1 MKISPVR
8 SLAGALLA
16 VITTATTTL
25 PAAPFTPGDL
35 VVYRVG
41 SGTGALVNTG
51 SPVFLDEFTSAGA
64 LVQSVALPTALAGA
78 NAPLIASGT
87 ATSEGLLTRSA
98 DGRFLTLTGYGIPL
112 GGSAV
117 SLPGTASATVPRVVG
132 RVDASGAVDTSTRL
146 TDYADANNP
155 RGAVSTDG
163 TALWV
168 TGGSGG
174 VRYATL
180 GATTSTQLSTTVT
193 NLRGVNLVA
202 GAQLAVSTGSG
213 SAVRVGT
220 VGAGLPTTPGQTIT
234 NLPGFPVS
242 GSPYAFAFAALAPNA
257 VGVDTL
263 YVADD
268 GASASGGGVQKYA
281 LVNGA
286 WTLRGVVTAP
296 GVRGLTLAIG
306 NGGNGVNLYAASG
319 DTLYAFTD
327 PTGYNGA
334 VSGAAMPI
342 ATAAANTAFRGVAL
356 APTADIV
363 ATGADRRRRRDA
375 EHPGRRREH
384 AAHGRR
390 HPGR

>member
-1 MKISPVR
+1 M
-8 SLAGALLA
+8 
-16 VITTATTTL
+16 
-25 PAAPFTPGDL
+25 
-35 VVYRVG
+35 
-41 SGTGALVNTG
+41 
-51 SPVFLDEFTSAGA
+51 
-64 LVQSVALPTALAGA
+64 
-78 NAPLIASGT
+78 
-87 ATSEGLLTRSA
+87 
-98 DGRFLTLTGYGIPL
+98 
-112 GGSAV
+112 
-117 SLPGTASATVPRVVG
+117 
-132 RVDASGAVDTSTRL
+132 DASGAVDTSTRL

-213 SAVRVGT
+213 TAVRVGT

-234 NLPGFPVS
+234 NLPGFLVS

-257 VGVDTL
+257 AGVDTL

-268 GASASGGGVQKYA
+268 GASASGGGIQKYA
-281 LVNGA
+281 LINGT

-296 GVRGLTLAIG
+296 GVRGLTLSLG
-306 NGGNGVNLYAASG
+306 NGGGGVVNLYAASG

-334 VSGAAMPI
+334 VSGAATPI

-356 APTADIV
+356 APTAGNV
-363 ATGADRRRRRDA
+363 ALRADRRRRRDA
-375 EHPGRRREH
+375 EHPGRRRR
-384 AAHGRR
+384 ARCSRSPSPRASTRPA
-390 HPGR
+390 PG